1 MSASVGLVIG
11 SGFFTS
17 LSQNKDATQ
26 EVKWCQVC
34 VTVTHMGR
42 CRVTK
47 TFCSRLFWDTS
58 VKGTVTEASVFS
70 ADTLSQ
76 MQTRD
81 ADCISTWLTL
91 WPRSDDS
98 VSQTTSGGSWPH
110 RLFCLSASL
119 SLPLSLFPYSLLFSW
134 KIAVR
139 HTFLWERVLICSS
152 YLFGWVFAYFK
163 WHIIKDKKAL
173 RERRLCQG
181 RALSRSVNKL
191 KWIGT
196 KIFFFLLQ
204 AKTYIVREVQ
214 WSRSLRIKQNK

>member
-47 TFCSRLFWDTS
+47 TFCSCLFWDTS

-119 SLPLSLFPYSLLFSW
+119 SLHLSLFLPTRYCFPGKSLYVIHF
-134 KIAVR
+134 
-139 HTFLWERVLICSS
+139 
-152 YLFGWVFAYFK
+152 YGNVF
-163 WHIIKDKKAL
+163 
-173 RERRLCQG
+173 
-181 RALSRSVNKL
+181 
-191 KWIGT
+191 
-196 KIFFFLLQ
+196 
-204 AKTYIVREVQ
+204 
-214 WSRSLRIKQNK
+214 

>member
-1 MSASVGLVIG
+1 MSNLIMPLHLYIAFDVCICWLSNWIR
-11 SGFFTS
+11 FFTS

-119 SLPLSLFPYSLLFSW
+119 SLPLSLFLPTRYCFPGKSLYVIHF
-134 KIAVR
+134 
-139 HTFLWERVLICSS
+139 
-152 YLFGWVFAYFK
+152 YGNVF
-163 WHIIKDKKAL
+163 
-173 RERRLCQG
+173 
-181 RALSRSVNKL
+181 
-191 KWIGT
+191 
-196 KIFFFLLQ
+196 
-204 AKTYIVREVQ
+204 
-214 WSRSLRIKQNK
+214 